1 MQLSYDKRTMTG
13 WLAAAVT
20 VAAFA
25 KTFVP
30 FYLIGSTAIFVGAS
44 ALGAA
49 LTAVSWRRLR
59 DDASHIPGV
68 LLALVLLYGVTV
80 ANFLSYSLPAVPITH
95 LAGILIFH
103 AMFLLFGFAAARATR
118 MVLLVLLAG
127 AAAYMLII
135 VQHTVRFGD
144 VMRDN
149 HINDVFGVGNPTMYN
164 TFHQNI
170 GLGLGLGL
178 LAAFGLASKRGRL
191 VIVCAALPILL
202 LFLFHIGARTAL
214 LALIGSLLFL
224 AFAAFWVHSKR
235 AAGLAITAAIVAIAI
250 GAAVLVRYGMQD
262 RAVDPAAND
271 AISRTI
277 RELQDSDPQFRIQ
290 IWSRTLHQIVTEP
303 RLLPFG
309 RGIGMFPVNEGFGP
323 PDWLL
328 RPTEGSK
335 HYAHNIYLD
344 VLYESGLAG
353 LLPIVFLTMFPLAA
367 SLRRWQSFS
376 PAEKSLLSAYVFIL
390 LSAQLS
396 GAFARSYIE
405 LFFLAMA
412 VGIIAAKRAGETAS
426 SAQPVSERKLDPG
439 YPA

>member
-1 MQLSYDKRTMTG
+1 MQFSYDNRILTG

-30 FYLIGSTAIFVGAS
+30 FYLIGSTAIFVGAT
-44 ALGAA
+44 ALGIVLAA
-49 LTAVSWRRLR
+49 ISWRALR
-59 DDASHIPGV
+59 DDALRVPEALIA
-68 LLALVLLYGVTV
+68 LAMLYGVV
-80 ANFLSYSLPAVPITH
+80 IASFLSYSLPAVPITH

-103 AMFLLFGFAAARATR
+103 ALFLLFGLAAARATR
-118 MVLLVLLAG
+118 MVLLVLFAG
-127 AAAYMLII
+127 AAVYVLII

-149 HINDVFGVGNPTMYN
+149 HINDIFGVGNPIMYN

-178 LAAFGLASKRGRL
+178 LAAFGLASNRVRPA
-191 VIVCAALPILL
+191 IVCAALPLLL
-202 LFLFHIGARTAL
+202 LFLFHIAARTAL
-214 LALIGSLLFL
+214 VALAGGFLFL
-224 AFAAFWVHSKR
+224 AFAACWVHSKK
-235 AAGLAITAAIVAIAI
+235 AAALAITTAIVAIAI
-250 GAAVLVRYGMQD
+250 ASGVLYRYGPQD
-262 RAVDPAAND
+262 KAVDPMASD
-271 AISRTI
+271 AISRTL

-290 IWSRTLHQIVTEP
+290 IWSRTLRRIASEP
-303 RLLPFG
+303 HLLPLG
-309 RGIGMFPVNEGFGP
+309 RGVGMFPVNEGFGP

-353 LLPIVFLTMFPLAA
+353 LLPVAFLTLFPLAA
-367 SLRRWQSFS
+367 ALRRWQSLR
-376 PAEKSLLSAYVFIL
+376 PAEKSLLSVYVFVL
-390 LSAQLS
+390 LSAQVS

-412 VGIIAAKRAGETAS
+412 IGIIAVKRTEETAT
-426 SAQPVSERKLDPG
+426 SAQPVPERKLHPG

>member
-1 MQLSYDKRTMTG
+1 MQLSDGKRTLTG

-49 LTAVSWRRLR
+49 LAALSWHRLR

-68 LLALVLLYGVTV
+68 LIALMLLYGVTV
-80 ANFLSYSLPAVPITH
+80 ANFLTYSLPAVPITH

-118 MVLLVLLAG
+118 MVLQVLLAG
-127 AAAYMLII
+127 AAAYVLII

-149 HINDVFGVGNPTMYN
+149 HINDVFGVGNPVMYN

-191 VIVCAALPILL
+191 VIVGAALPILL
-202 LFLFHIGARTAL
+202 LFLFHIAARTAL
-214 LALIGSLLFL
+214 VALVGSFLFL
-224 AFAAFWVHSKR
+224 AFAACWVRSKK
-235 AAGLAITAAIVAIAI
+235 AAALAISAAVVAIVIAS
-250 GAAVLVRYGMQD
+250 GLFYRYGLRD
-262 RAVDPAAND
+262 EAVDPAAND
-271 AISRTI
+271 AVSRTI
-277 RELQDSDPQFRIQ
+277 RELRDSDPQFRIQ
-290 IWSRTLHQIVTEP
+290 IWSRTLHHIVTEP
-303 RLLPFG
+303 HLLPFG
-309 RGIGMFPVNEGFGP
+309 RGVGMFPVNEGFGP

-335 HYAHNIYLD
+335 HYAHNLYLD

-353 LLPIVFLTMFPLAA
+353 LLPVVFLTLFPFAA
-367 SLRRWQSFS
+367 SLRRWQSLR
-376 PAEKSLLSAYVFIL
+376 PAEKSLFSVYVFIL
-390 LSAQLS
+390 LSAQVS

-405 LFFLAMA
+405 LYFLAMTI
-412 VGIIAAKRAGETAS
+412 GIIAIKRTEET
-426 SAQPVSERKLDPG
+426 QPVPG
-439 YPA
+439 NKTRSRLSSTGS